1 MGRLFRQP
9 QKNFKLVEEMQGG
22 YRLIALKTFTVA
34 GKTVDVYKVGKKYG
48 KRVSMV
54 FSDAMAR
61 GGFVHS
67 PLCIDDASWV
77 CCGGKVGRGAVVQ
90 DGSFIGKDSNICG
103 RTTLSSVITS
113 DGSTAIGESYLRNCD
128 INVPCMIIH
137 SKINPPADGREDASA
152 RIVFHMEDVYRSLI
166 QEKQLTIEYSSIE
179 LINDG
184 GSDTKVDI
192 IGFDNLIGAVAFKL
206 PASGCYY
213 IVNRYA
219 FRFDSLEEARKA
231 IHKTSNSSL
240 PSHIIFELMQAKIP
254 YERGVVRQRA
264 LCWHNNSEDEKEN
277 YGYDWE
283 LDKSYRLQGMFESC
297 NARGE
302 KTSAPANA
310 LDGTKKYN
318 KKSSSQ
324 TLKPKTSEATGQS
337 QPHPKGNEKQQLQG
351 SNQLT
356 EMASKAISLDEKL
369 QEGQQFVDERMESLR
384 KRFKDL
390 GLDK

>member
-1 MGRLFRQP
+1 MGRLFRQKN
-9 QKNFKLVEEMQGG
+9 KNFKLVEEMQGG
-22 YRLIALKTFTVA
+22 YRLIALKSFTVA
-34 GKTVDVYKVGKKYG
+34 GKMVDVYKVGKKHG

-54 FSDAMAR
+54 LSDAMAR

-103 RTTLSSVITS
+103 RTTLSSVVTS

-137 SKINPPADGREDASA
+137 SKINPPADGREDATA

-166 QEKQLTIEYSSIE
+166 QEKCFTIEYSSIE
-179 LINDG
+179 LINDN
-184 GSDTKVDI
+184 GSDAKVDV
-192 IGFDNLIGAVAFKL
+192 IGFDNLISAVAFKL

-219 FRFDSLEEARKA
+219 FHFDSLEEARKA

-240 PSHIIFELMQAKIP
+240 PSRVIFELMQAKIP

-264 LCWHNNSEDEKEN
+264 FCWHHNSEDENEN

-283 LDKSYRLQGMFESC
+283 LDKSYRLQGMFESR

-302 KTSAPANA
+302 KTSVPANV

-318 KKSSSQ
+318 TKSSSQ
-324 TLKPKTSEATGQS
+324 TLKLKTLEVAEQS
-337 QPHPKGNEKQQLQG
+337 QPRSEENEKQQSQD

-356 EMASKAISLDEKL
+356 EMASKVIGLDEKL
-369 QEGQQFVDERMESLR
+369 QEGQQLVDERMESLR
-384 KRFKDL
+384 KQIKDL
-390 GLDK
+390 ELDK